1 VLYGP
6 GDLRLAQGPR
16 EAVAVAEL
24 IAATPALAL
33 LALSTAGTR

>member
-6 GDLRLAQGPR
+6 GDLRLAHGPR

-24 IAATPALAL
+24 TAATRALAL
-33 LALSTAGTR
+33 LVVRTAGTR